1 MSTFFWKVV
10 FQFRSKLVHSN
21 QLAGRTMGHQ
31 TLSLNE
37 GNLIGEEQDV
47 WLEQQSPLSNK
58 WIKVVLIFGFTDDL
72 SACRKL
78 VELYKPIDALPYRC
92 TAAN

>member
-1 MSTFFWKVV
+1 
-10 FQFRSKLVHSN
+10 
-21 QLAGRTMGHQ
+21 MGHQ

-72 SACRKL
+72 SACWEL
-78 VELYKPIDALPYRC
+78 VELYEPIHALPYRC